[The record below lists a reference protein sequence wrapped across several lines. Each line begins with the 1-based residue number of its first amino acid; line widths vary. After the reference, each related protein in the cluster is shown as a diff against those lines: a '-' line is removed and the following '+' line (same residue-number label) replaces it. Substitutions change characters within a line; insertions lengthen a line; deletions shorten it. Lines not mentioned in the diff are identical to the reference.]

1 MRTKKMAVYSAKRR
15 DIKRTKNPLR
25 RYIEKQCNGETD
37 MEHELFRMLI
47 LWTNLFSQFP
57 VKFPAKECAVH
68 EPQSG
73 VGIFE
78 EALGWSAESFVLFR
92 MKDIFPRME
101 ISFSFRLMAFCSSA
115 FLAIMSSMSLYME
128 WDQFV
133 SISAKS
139 LIRGFCIHAL
149 RLADISMNSRR

>member
-92 MKDIFPRME
+92 MKDIFPKDGDFFFFP
-101 ISFSFRLMAFCSSA
+101 IDGFLQFSFLGYYVVDVVVHGMGSVCEYFCKK
-115 FLAIMSSMSLYME
+115 F
-128 WDQFV
+128 D
-133 SISAKS
+133 
-139 LIRGFCIHAL
+139 
-149 RLADISMNSRR
+149 